1 MSMKIELYTK
11 TDTKKQMWSD
21 RKVYTADMTIVTA
34 LFDGRMTDVPHSV
47 GIYDASWVDK
57 LYRGISRNYSGMF
70 DFICLTDK
78 NYKFEEP
85 IITERLSMSVDQY
98 GWMCMVDM
106 YRPNLCKGN
115 RFTMGL
121 DTIITGP
128 MDDILNHNTR
138 VGLCGDPLEPDKV
151 CNAVTLA
158 SPEFC
163 DEYWDRWKDKNKDMM
178 KECIFLRAP
187 SEMAVLR
194 KYYNDVERLDVTFPN
209 RILSYK
215 AHVVGNSRSLID
227 SSIVYF
233 HGNPKPHNIVH
244 QGWVQENWK

>member
-1 MSMKIELYTK
+1 MNMKLELYTK
-11 TDTKKQMWSD
+11 TDDMEKEMWSD
-21 RKVYTADMTIVTA
+21 REVYTSDITIVTT
-34 LFDGRMTDVPHSV
+34 LFDGRMTSVPHSV
-47 GIYDASWVDK
+47 GIYDESWVDK
-57 LYRGISRNYSGMF
+57 LYRGIARNYKGMF

-85 IITERLSMSVDQY
+85 IINKRLSMSVDEY

-106 YRPNLCKGN
+106 YRPGLCKGN

-138 VGLCGDPLEPDKV
+138 IGLCGDPYTPDWV

-163 DEYWDRWKDKNKDMM
+163 DEYWDLWKNKNKDIM
-178 KECIFLRAP
+178 KECIFFGVP

-194 KYYNDVERLDVTFPN
+194 KYYNDVERLDVTFPDK
-209 RILSYK
+209 ILSYK
-215 AHVVGNSRSLID
+215 AHIRRKKMLID
-227 SSIVYF
+227 NSSIVYF
-233 HGNPKPHNIVH
+233 HGNPKPHQLKEEWIGEH
-244 QGWVQENWK
+244 WK